1 MPADISER
9 YKLIFAEHH
18 YASDF
23 RVKIFTGWCAL
34 YAALAAAFVW
44 IYSVS
49 KPVTWVVAVIGI
61 GITLLMW
68 SADIRNRAALRSSKN
83 AGAAIEEA
91 ESIPPDQRFF
101 THLKAVGFI
110 EKLFTHSKTIDCFAL
125 GAIVLLVWAAI
136 YLFRNR
142 GVLPV

>member
-68 SADIRNRAALRSSKN
+68 SADIRNRAAQNQETL
-83 AGAAIEEA
+83 
-91 ESIPPDQRFF
+91 
-101 THLKAVGFI
+101 
-110 EKLFTHSKTIDCFAL
+110 
-125 GAIVLLVWAAI
+125 
-136 YLFRNR
+136 
-142 GVLPV
+142 